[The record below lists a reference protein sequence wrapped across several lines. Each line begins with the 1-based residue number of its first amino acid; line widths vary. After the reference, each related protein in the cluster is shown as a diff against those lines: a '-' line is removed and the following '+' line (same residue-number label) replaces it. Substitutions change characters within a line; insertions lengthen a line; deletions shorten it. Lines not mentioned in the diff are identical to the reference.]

1 MKGEW
6 AFENWNSS
14 TKPWSLNRGG
24 ELFKIRILWLAVYS
38 NRNIFGIVTLWKPKK
53 KVQLLWSLWYE
64 RNKFTHGG
72 RLKNAGSLLED
83 IGQWLHIYQQA
94 QINTPPVLAPSYSP
108 LQSWKA
114 PDPGCLK
121 LNVDAFMREGSP
133 TVGLGVGAII
143 RDESGFVLGAM
154 AKPVPGCFSPFVTE
168 CLALREGLIFA
179 ADSGLQ
185 VQMIETDALCVF
197 AMR

>member
-1 MKGEW
+1 MLL
-6 AFENWNSS
+6 
-14 TKPWSLNRGG
+14 T
-24 ELFKIRILWLAVYS
+24 
-38 NRNIFGIVTLWKPKK
+38 
-53 KVQLLWSLWYE
+53 LLWSLWYE

-94 QINTPPVLAPSYSP
+94 QINKPPVLAPSSSL

-121 LNVDAFMREGSP
+121 LNVDALVREGSP
-133 TVGLGVGAII
+133 TVGLGAII
-143 RDESGFVLGAM
+143 REESGFVLGAM
-154 AKPVPGCFSPFVTE
+154 AKPIPGCFSPFVTE
-168 CLALREGLIFA
+168 CLALREWLIFA

-185 VQMIETDALCVF
+185 VQKIETNAFKVVNSLQKIDPLAPEFLIIEDISLLLGELSGRFVLCHSPISE
-197 AMR
+197 